1 MKVVIVHAVQK
12 LGDWGFGIDRDVVA
26 RVVQDVIKSDNR
38 TSPFK
43 NGKPGRDWMYGFER
57 RWQNELTR
65 RVAQPL
71 PASRAYACNENVVN
85 DFFLRNSSCLSV
97 ACSCS

>member
-1 MKVVIVHAVQK
+1 MNRLKHAHCGSIGRPTILTRDEEVVIVHAVQK

-43 NGKPGRDWMYGFER
+43 NGKPGRD
-57 RWQNELTR
+57 
-65 RVAQPL
+65 
-71 PASRAYACNENVVN
+71 
-85 DFFLRNSSCLSV
+85 
-97 ACSCS
+97 